1 MLAVQSKEKT
11 DCNAKIL
18 KIENKHITTT
28 GCNKFTKN
36 IVVNQIKTKN
46 FINKSDIYGFIKNG

>member
-1 MLAVQSKEKT
+1 MLAVYSKGKT
-11 DCNAKIL
+11 DYNAKIL

-28 GCNKFTKN
+28 DCNKFTKD

-46 FINKSDIYGFIKNG
+46 LINKSDIYGFIKNG

>member
-18 KIENKHITTT
+18 EIGNKYITLTD
-28 GCNKFTKN
+28 CNKFTKN
-36 IVVNQIKTKN
+36 IVFNQIKTKN
-46 FINKSDIYGFIKNG
+46 LINKSDIYGLLKNG

>member
-18 KIENKHITTT
+18 EIGNKYITLTD
-28 GCNKFTKN
+28 CNKFTKN

-46 FINKSDIYGFIKNG
+46 LINKSDIYGFIKNG

>member
-18 KIENKHITTT
+18 EIGNKYITLTD
-28 GCNKFTKN
+28 CNKFTKN

-46 FINKSDIYGFIKNG
+46 LVNKSDIYGFIKNG

>member
-1 MLAVQSKEKT
+1 M
-11 DCNAKIL
+11 L

-28 GCNKFTKN
+28 DCNKFTKN

-46 FINKSDIYGFIKNG
+46 LINKSDIYGFIKNG